1 MSESQAPKQPAAA
14 PGSGLKK
21 KVSRLPA
28 SPGVYIMKDARSRI
42 LYIGKAI
49 NLRSRVR
56 SYFGKSNDGR
66 PFIRLL
72 MKRIDDLD
80 CILTETEE
88 EALILENNLIKKH
101 RPLYNVRLKD
111 DKTYVSIKVTLSE
124 EWPRV
129 MVTRRYRQGE
139 DLYFG
144 PYGSST
150 AVREMLRVI
159 KTVFPLRTCTNGF
172 FRNRTRACMEYEI
185 GRCTAP
191 CVDLISK
198 EDYMEDVDQVV
209 MLLKGRSRDLE
220 RVIEKRMRE
229 ASRARSYELAARYR
243 DQLAAIAKVFETQKV
258 EEFRLGDIDAFSI
271 IREGDFVAIQAV
283 LVREGKIINSK
294 THSFRTGLPRS
305 EVLASFLTQYYLA
318 DRYIP
323 PEVLCDAKFRDCK
336 LLETWL
342 TEKRGTRTRI
352 LHPQRGDKAAIMRLA
367 NRNAR
372 NSFRIELDE
381 QERMEALLGSLKKH
395 LELPVSPR
403 RIECYDISNFQG
415 SLAVGS
421 MVSFEDGKPARDRY
435 RKYRIQ
441 TVVGADD
448 FRCMKEVLERRLERG
463 LKDGDLPDL
472 LLVDGGKGQLGIAVK
487 MLKTLGLSGL
497 PVASLAKER
506 RSKRTT
512 ERVFLPGRRNPL
524 ALAQDTPESLYL
536 QRIRDEAHRFA
547 ISYHRELRRK
557 DAMKTGLEDIPGIGK
572 KRQQALLDR
581 FRTLKKIRSA
591 STEELSEVIGENLAL
606 RLQDALKKRPAKKI

>member
-1 MSESQAPKQPAAA
+1 
-14 PGSGLKK
+14 
-21 KVSRLPA
+21 
-28 SPGVYIMKDARSRI
+28 MKDARSRI

-144 PYGSST
+144 PYGSSA

-191 CVDLISK
+191 CVNLISK
-198 EDYMEDVDQVV
+198 EDYMEDVSQVV

-229 ASRARSYELAARYR
+229 ASRSRSYELAARYR

-258 EEFRLGDIDAFSI
+258 EKFRLGDIDAFSI
-271 IREGDFVAIQAV
+271 IREGNFVAIQAV

-323 PEVLCDAKFRDCK
+323 PEVLCDANFRDRE

-342 TEKRGTRTRI
+342 TEKRGSRTRI
-352 LHPQRGDKAAIMRLA
+352 LLPQRGDKAAIMRLA
-367 NRNAR
+367 SRNAH

-381 QERMEALLGSLKKH
+381 QERMEALLDSLKKH

-403 RIECYDISNFQG
+403 KIECYDISNFQG

-487 MLKTLGLSGL
+487 VLKTLGLSGL

-524 ALAQDTPESLYL
+524 ALAQDTSESLYL

-547 ISYHRELRRK
+547 IGYHRELRRK
-557 DAMKTGLEDIPGIGK
+557 DAMKTGLEDVPGIGK

-581 FRTLKKIRSA
+581 FRTLKNIRAA
-591 STEELSEVIGENLAL
+591 STDELSEVIGENLAR

>member
-1 MSESQAPKQPAAA
+1 MSESQAPKPPAAA
-14 PGSGLKK
+14 PGPELKK

-129 MVTRRYRQGE
+129 MVTRRYSQGE

-144 PYGSST
+144 PYGSSA

-191 CVDLISK
+191 CVNLISK
-198 EDYMEDVDQVV
+198 EDYMEDVSQVV

-229 ASRARSYELAARYR
+229 ASRSRSYELAARYR
-243 DQLAAIAKVFETQKV
+243 DQLTAIAKVFETQKV

-323 PEVLCDAKFRDCK
+323 PEVLCDANFRDRE

-342 TEKRGTRTRI
+342 TEKRGTRARI
-352 LHPQRGDKAAIMRLA
+352 LLPQRGDKAAIMRLA
-367 NRNAR
+367 SRNAH

-381 QERMEALLGSLKKH
+381 QERMEALLDSLKKH

-403 RIECYDISNFQG
+403 KIECYDISNFQG

-487 MLKTLGLSGL
+487 VLKTLGLSGL

-524 ALAQDTPESLYL
+524 ALAQDTSESLYL

-547 ISYHRELRRK
+547 IGYHRELRRK
-557 DAMKTGLEDIPGIGK
+557 DAMKTGLEDVPGIGQ

-581 FRTLKKIRSA
+581 FRTLKKIRAA
-591 STEELSEVIGENLAL
+591 STDELSEVIGENLAR